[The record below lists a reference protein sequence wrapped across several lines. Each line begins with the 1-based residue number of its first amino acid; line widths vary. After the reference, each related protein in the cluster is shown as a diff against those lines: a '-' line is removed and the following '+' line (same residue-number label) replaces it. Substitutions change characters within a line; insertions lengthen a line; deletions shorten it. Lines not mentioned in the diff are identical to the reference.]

1 MPAPATARQL
11 CLPIVGSGPIASAP
25 APVLA
30 TSGGVTFL
38 DLPCRT
44 ALNRAESGRMENTWT
59 LNPYRG
65 CEFGCVYCYA
75 RYTHGYLEGE
85 GGEEEFDRRV
95 HVKRNIGSRLAAEL
109 RRTDARS
116 KELGI
121 GTATDPYQPAERRFR
136 VTRSLLEALLPFR
149 GLTVRLVTK
158 SALVASDTELLAELA
173 RRHRVEVLLSI
184 VSTDARLLRKIEP
197 RAPSP
202 ELRFRA
208 GATLAAAGVP
218 WGLLA
223 APLLPWL
230 ADGPDDLTALVAR
243 AKEAG
248 AGWAGANPL
257 FLRSGA
263 KRRFL
268 AWIARTTPAQLPAYR
283 AAYRDGDRLEDG
295 HRRALRQRFDAALAR
310 VGLVHRGL

>member
-1 MPAPATARQL
+1 MVRPAAAVQL
-11 CLPIVGSGPIASAP
+11 SLPLAGDEGRGPRAP
-25 APVLA
+25 PLGAG
-30 TSGGVTFL
+30 GGVTFL

-44 ALNRAESGRMENTWT
+44 ALNRAESGRMEDTWT

-65 CEFGCVYCYA
+65 CEFGCAYCFA

-85 GGEEEFDRRV
+85 HEDVFDRRI
-95 HVKRNIGSRLAAEL
+95 HVKRNIGVRLAAEL
-109 RRTDARS
+109 RRIDARA
-116 KELGI
+116 KELAI

-158 SALVASDTELLAELA
+158 SALVASDADLLAELA

-184 VSTDARLLRKIEP
+184 VSTEATLLRALEP

-208 GATLAAAGVP
+208 GARLAAAGVP

-223 APLLPWL
+223 APLLPFL
-230 ADGPDDLTALVAR
+230 ADRPDDLVALVAR

-248 AGWAGANPL
+248 AGWAGAGPL
-257 FLRSGA
+257 RLGSGA

-268 AWIARTTPAQLPAYR
+268 ARVADVAPAQVAAFRTAYR
-283 AAYRDGDRLEDG
+283 AGDRLDEA
-295 HRRALRQRFDAALAR
+295 HRQVLRQRFDDALAR
-310 VGLVHRGL
+310 VGLAHGGF